1 MYQID
6 FENYLKSEKR
16 FSVHTVIAYMKDVGQ
31 FKEFL
36 FEQVGGVKDEEV
48 THKIIRSWLV
58 FLLEEKGVSSN
69 SVNRKLSSL
78 KTFYR
83 FLILTEH
90 IRENP
95 TVKVVPPKMTKR
107 IPEFVGESSMSHIL
121 SDELFDNSFEGVRDK
136 LVIEMLYQT
145 GVRLSE
151 LIGMRVVDFEQNLK
165 SVKVLGKRNK
175 ERIIP
180 INQSLHSLTLRYIRY
195 RAEQDVDNPY
205 LIVTN
210 KGKKAY
216 PKMIYNI
223 VNEYIGM
230 VSSVKNRSP
239 HVLRHTFATHMLN
252 NGADLNTIKSLLGHA
267 NLSATQIYTHNSFE
281 KLKTI
286 YSQAHPRA

>member
-1 MYQID
+1 MFRAD

-16 FSVHTVIAYMKDVGQ
+16 FSPHTVLAYMKDVSQ

-36 FEQVGGVKDEEV
+36 LDYNGGVKENEV
-48 THKIIRSWLV
+48 DHKMIRSWLV
-58 FLLEEKGVSSN
+58 FLLDEKAISSN

-78 KTFYR
+78 KTYYR
-83 FLILTEH
+83 FLVLAEH
-90 IRENP
+90 VIENP
-95 TVKVVPPKMTKR
+95 TVKVIPPKITKR
-107 IPEFVGESSMSHIL
+107 IPEFVAESSMSDIL
-121 SDELFDNSFEGVRDK
+121 SDELFEDSFEGARDR
-136 LVIEMLYQT
+136 LVIEILYQT
-145 GVRLSE
+145 GMRLSE
-151 LIGMRVVDFEQNLK
+151 LLGIKLNDFGQNLK
-165 SVKVLGKRNK
+165 TVKVLGKRNK

-180 INQSLHSLTLRYIRY
+180 VTPSLHLLALQYIKF
-195 RAEQDVDNPY
+195 RANQDVDCDY

-216 PKMIYNI
+216 PKMIYKT
-223 VNEYIGM
+223 VNKYIGM
-230 VSSVKNRSP
+230 VSSVKKRSP

>member
-1 MYQID
+1 MYRTD

-16 FSVHTVIAYMKDVGQ
+16 FSPHTVVAYLNDVNQ

-36 FEQVGGVKDEEV
+36 IDYVGNVSEIEV
-48 THKIIRSWLV
+48 SHKTIRSWLV
-58 FLLEEKGVSSN
+58 FLLDDKGVSSN
-69 SVNRKLSSL
+69 SANRKLSSL
-78 KTFYR
+78 KTYYR
-83 FLILTEH
+83 FLLLVGEIS
-90 IRENP
+90 ENP
-95 TVKVVPPKMTKR
+95 AVKVVPPKITKR
-107 IPEFVGESSMSHIL
+107 IPEFVGESSMNEIL
-121 SDELFDNSFEGVRDK
+121 SDDLFPDSFEGVRDR

-145 GVRLSE
+145 GMRLSE
-151 LIGMRVVDFEQNLK
+151 LLGMKASDFEQHLK

-180 INQSLHSLTLRYIRY
+180 ITSSLCLLTLRYINLRS
-195 RAEQDVDNPY
+195 EQGVEDGF

-216 PKMIYNI
+216 PKMIYKI
-223 VNEYIGM
+223 VNKYLGM
-230 VSSVKNRSP
+230 VSSIQKKSP

-267 NLSATQIYTHNSFE
+267 NLSATQVYTHNSFE